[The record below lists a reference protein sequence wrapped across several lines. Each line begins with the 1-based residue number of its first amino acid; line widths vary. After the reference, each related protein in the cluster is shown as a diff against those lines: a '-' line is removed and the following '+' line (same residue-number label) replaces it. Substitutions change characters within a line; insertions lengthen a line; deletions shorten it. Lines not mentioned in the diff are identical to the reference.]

1 MKRSLLLLIPLITS
15 SAFATDKDL
24 SKSTNAESSTT
35 NIVQKALCIPATR
48 VETNDYNQYV
58 YNSTTNKANHNKDS
72 SYADASIMEHLKAFL
87 SIKENADS
95 VQRFIDTHRLKSK
108 DKIAVRNKIKTIKTP
123 NDIVSRFN
131 SLFSS
136 WEHFINT
143 EPRII
148 YSNDLEDRKQSEYY
162 SLLLQMGKDILPLV
176 VEKML
181 DEKYFYTIILY
192 DDLQG
197 NDPQLCYRLQDR
209 TIVEITAG
217 EQTRVARTI
226 LKWYH
231 NASESKEKQNAR

>member
-1 MKRSLLLLIPLITS
+1 MKRSLLLFIPLITS

-48 VETNDYNQYV
+48 VETNDYNQFV
-58 YNSTTNKANHNKDS
+58 YSSTTNKANHNKDS

-123 NDIVSRFN
+123 NDIRSRFN

-148 YSNDLEDRKQSEYY
+148 YSNNLEDRKQSEYY

-209 TIVEITAG
+209 TIVEIIAG

-231 NASESKEKQNAR
+231 NAS

>member
-1 MKRSLLLLIPLITS
+1 MKRSLLLLLLIPLITS

-24 SKSTNAESSTT
+24 SKNTNAERLTT
-35 NIVQKALCIPATR
+35 NIVQKALCMPATR
-48 VETNDYNQYV
+48 IETNDYNQFV
-58 YNSTTNKANHNKDS
+58 YSSTTNKTNHNKDS
-72 SYADASIMEHLKAFL
+72 IYADASIMEHLKAFL

-95 VQRFIDTHRLKSK
+95 VQRFIDTHRLKNK

-123 NDIVSRFN
+123 NNIVSRFN

-136 WEHFINT
+136 WEYFINT
-143 EPRII
+143 EARIA
-148 YSNDLEDRKQSEYY
+148 YSNDLEDRKESEYY
-162 SLLLQMGKDILPLV
+162 SQLLQMGKDILPLV

-181 DEKYFYTIILY
+181 DKKYFYSIILY

-197 NDPQLCYRLQDR
+197 NDPKLCYRLQDR
-209 TIVEITAG
+209 TIVEVLAG

-231 NASESKEKQNAR
+231 NASESK